1 MICGREPLENI
12 KNPPPRVKPIAALSS
27 RLSPKSARFVIF
39 EHECFSIDIITLRL
53 HQQFEAGRKQ
63 ECCMPS
69 KGKNSW
75 SPNSQKKPDR
85 QPGSPNKKPG
95 MPEGFQFRFS
105 IGYVLITLIAVSF
118 FNYFLFRSDNTV
130 VPYSMFKEKIR
141 SGEIRRVEIDIN
153 YYTGYTESRT
163 SEPAS
168 PLPVQ
173 AKPGVVYKTVPVSDP
188 EFTKLMDEKGVVYS
202 ASPREG
208 SAILSLLLNW
218 VLPFAIMFFLWRT
231 LMNRFMG
238 SNSNVLAFGQ
248 NRATVVAEGDIR
260 TRFSDV
266 AGVDEA
272 KAELEEVVD
281 FLKNPQKYTEIGG
294 KIPKGVLL
302 VGPPGTGKTLLARAV
317 AGEANVPFFKMS
329 GADFVEMFVGVGAAR
344 VRDLFKQ
351 AREKAP
357 CIIFI
362 DEIDALGKSRVA
374 GIVGGNDE
382 REQTLNQ
389 LLVEMDG
396 FDSTSGLIILAAT
409 NRPDVL
415 DPALL
420 RPGRFD
426 RQVLVDR
433 PDINGREAILKIH
446 TKTIK
451 MDPSVD
457 LSKIARSTPGF
468 VGADLANVV
477 NEAALL
483 AVRAGRKKV
492 TEADFHAAIEKVVAG
507 LEKKNRMINPKEKQI
522 VAVHETGHAITAA
535 YTPGADPVRKISI
548 VPRGFGALGYT
559 LQMPLEDRYLVTK
572 DELLGQI
579 DVLLG
584 GRAAEELMF
593 STISTGAANDIARA
607 TDIARRMITDYG
619 MSEKFRNVA
628 LTRQSAGLVGI
639 QAPNPF
645 AQKEYSEETQRYVD
659 EEIAS
664 IVDARYRRVMELLTR
679 KKDLLE
685 KISTLLLE
693 KEVIE
698 EAEFAELTADASAE
712 VPQNPAA
719 ETTAPSAS

>member
-1 MICGREPLENI
+1 
-12 KNPPPRVKPIAALSS
+12 
-27 RLSPKSARFVIF
+27 
-39 EHECFSIDIITLRL
+39 
-53 HQQFEAGRKQ
+53 
-63 ECCMPS
+63 
-69 KGKNSW
+69 
-75 SPNSQKKPDR
+75 
-85 QPGSPNKKPG
+85 

-105 IGYVLITLIAVSF
+105 LGYVLITLLAVSF
-118 FNYFLFRSDNTV
+118 FNYFLFKSDTTL
-130 VPYSMFKEKIR
+130 VPYSTFKDKVR
-141 SGEIRRVEIDIN
+141 TGEIRRVEIDAN
-153 YYTGYTESRT
+153 YYTGYTESNPA
-163 SEPAS
+163 EPSS
-168 PLPVQ
+168 PLPPS

-188 EFTKLMDEKGVVYS
+188 EFTSLLDEKGVVYS
-202 ASPREG
+202 ASPRGG
-208 SAILSLLLNW
+208 STILSLLLNW
-218 VLPFAIMFFLWRT
+218 ILPFAIMIFFWRAI
-231 LMNRFMG
+231 MSKFMG

-248 NRATVVAEGDIR
+248 NKATVVAEGDIK
-260 TRFSDV
+260 TRFADV

-272 KAELEEVVD
+272 KAELVEVVD

-362 DEIDALGKSRVA
+362 DEIDALGKSRA
-374 GIVGGNDE
+374 SGFIGGNDE

-420 RPGRFD
+420 RAGRFD
-426 RQVLVDR
+426 RQVLVDK
-433 PDINGREAILKIH
+433 PDMKGREEILKIH
-446 TKTIK
+446 TKNIK

-492 TEADFHAAIEKVVAG
+492 KEEDFQAAIEKVIAG

-535 YTPGADPVRKISI
+535 FTPGADPVRKISI
-548 VPRGFGALGYT
+548 VPRGYGALGYT
-559 LQMPLEDRYLVTK
+559 LQMPLEDRYLITEE
-572 DELLGQI
+572 ELLGKI

-584 GRAAEELMF
+584 GRAAEELVF
-593 STISTGAANDIARA
+593 QSISTGASNDIANA
-607 TDIARRMITDYG
+607 TEIAKRMITDYG
-619 MSEKFRNVA
+619 MSDKFKNVA
-628 LTRQSAGLVGI
+628 LTRRSSGLLSPQ
-639 QAPNPF
+639 QASDPF
-645 AQKEYSEETQRYVD
+645 ATKEYSEETQRYID
-659 EEIAS
+659 ETIAS
-664 IVDARYRRVMELLTR
+664 MINERYQHVVNMLTEKKYLL
-679 KKDLLE
+679 DH
-685 KISTLLLE
+685 ISSVLLE

-698 EAEFAELTADASAE
+698 ESEFAELLEGGTSIPKKLQEPMVATEAAHLPGATEKASIS
-712 VPQNPAA
+712 
-719 ETTAPSAS
+719 SASGK